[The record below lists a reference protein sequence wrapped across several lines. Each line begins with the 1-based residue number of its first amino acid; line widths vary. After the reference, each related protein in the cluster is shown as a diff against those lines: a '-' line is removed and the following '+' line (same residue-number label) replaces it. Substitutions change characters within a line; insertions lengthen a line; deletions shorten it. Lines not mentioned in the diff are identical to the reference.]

1 MPKIKRVKKGKKLK
15 PNVMIFCEGETEE
28 AYLRL
33 IKRKYSAVNIKSKL
47 KVKTCRRQGEALVEY
62 AVSCIRSMGKAERD
76 NYDLFYVMYDKD
88 EQTTESIE
96 NAVRCAQRHRP
107 EIKTIFSNECFE
119 LWLLLHFEEVN
130 RYMTRENLYGR
141 LEKVLHLKDSYRN
154 FKGAEVCEY
163 LEEKVAIAFQNT
175 NKNWLS
181 PLEEMK
187 INENPYT
194 NFPKEL
200 CEMLA
205 QKEVDF

>member
-1 MPKIKRVKKGKKLK
+1 M
-15 PNVMIFCEGETEE
+15 
-28 AYLRL
+28 
-33 IKRKYSAVNIKSKL
+33 
-47 KVKTCRRQGEALVEY
+47 VEY
-62 AVSCIRSMGKAERD
+62 AVSCNRSMGKAERD

-154 FKGAEVCEY
+154 FKGAEVCKY

>member
-119 LWLLLHFEEVN
+119 LWLLLHFDEVN
-130 RYMTRENLYGR
+130 
-141 LEKVLHLKDSYRN
+141 LHLKDSYRN
-154 FKGAEVCEY
+154 FKGAEVCKY

>member
-76 NYDLFYVMYDKD
+76 NYDLFYVMNEKGD
-88 EQTTESIE
+88 QTTESIE
-96 NAVRCAQRHRP
+96 NAVRCGQRHRP

-130 RYMTRENLYGR
+130 RYMTRE
-141 LEKVLHLKDSYRN
+141 SSA
-154 FKGAEVCEY
+154 FKR
-163 LEEKVAIAFQNT
+163 Q
-175 NKNWLS
+175 LS
-181 PLEEMK
+181 K
-187 INENPYT
+187 
-194 NFPKEL
+194 F
-200 CEMLA
+200 
-205 QKEVDF
+205 

>member
-130 RYMTRENLYGR
+130 RYMT
-141 LEKVLHLKDSYRN
+141 
-154 FKGAEVCEY
+154 
-163 LEEKVAIAFQNT
+163 
-175 NKNWLS
+175 
-181 PLEEMK
+181 
-187 INENPYT
+187 
-194 NFPKEL
+194 
-200 CEMLA
+200 
-205 QKEVDF
+205 

>member
-62 AVSCIRSMGKAERD
+62 AVSCIGSMGKAERD

-96 NAVRCAQRHRP
+96 NAVRCGQRHRP

-154 FKGAEVCEY
+154 FKGAEVCKY
-163 LEEKVAIAFQNT
+163 LE
-175 NKNWLS
+175 
-181 PLEEMK
+181 
-187 INENPYT
+187 
-194 NFPKEL
+194 
-200 CEMLA
+200 
-205 QKEVDF
+205 